1 MGHAHHFLS
10 RLDRVSHQQVE
21 LSLGLYNNAP
31 LLKDILARSGL
42 PKGADRVAIC
52 LDDRNEGPWIIV
64 TREGRFVTCLA
75 KGMRHD
81 LPTVRRWQLDHISQR
96 HESLRKCMRPVDD
109 VPEEEQGLVQ
119 LLRPAMKS
127 GPNLSREQFLDLS
140 TFQPVM
146 FHTYLEL
153 LHETAGQLIE
163 YGQILRTVERARSHQ
178 EPLLELYWERVW
190 FMRHLLVLLGVG
202 EPIEYWEGSSRD
214 ALEAIVD
221 SPACYAANDC
231 ASPVSLAGA
240 WSTARFGR
248 AYLPIC
254 GARFE
259 RENPARMHQAALELI
274 SIASLDEDHR
284 DVITR
289 ALRSVAEPVANDA
302 PVSHG
307 RSLRATSASDAL
319 RALCGDDIDVRAARR
334 GAELLIAR
342 NHPVAVRNGWR
353 SALDVPLDV
362 ALPYASQHVDGW
374 ACDSHS
380 AAALYALAPSV
391 ARYRPEDF
399 FLPARWL
406 REMRVEWT
414 AERSIALLRMQR
426 VFFSPREPARAA
438 PTQGRNDACACKSG
452 KKFKKCCAITPR
464 VVTAPAPK
472 VESAPWPTLA
482 NGVMPRREL
491 APLAPR
497 PSLFPPAPKR
507 DRAVAYEDHEAID
520 AVA

>member
-10 RLDRVSHQQVE
+10 RLDRVSQQEVE

-42 PKGADRVAIC
+42 PQSADRVAIS

-75 KGMRHD
+75 KGMKHD
-81 LPTVRRWQLDHISQR
+81 LPTVRRWQLDQVSQR
-96 HESLRKCMRPVDD
+96 HESLRKCMRPIED
-109 VPEEEQGLVQ
+109 VPEDEQGIVRLIKPV
-119 LLRPAMKS
+119 LES

-140 TFQPVM
+140 TFQPMM
-146 FHTYLEL
+146 FRTYLEL
-153 LHETAGQLIE
+153 LRATAKGLDECAQL
-163 YGQILRTVERARSHQ
+163 LRTVDHPRGYDL
-178 EPLLELYWERVW
+178 PLLQIYWERVW
-190 FMRHLLVLLGVG
+190 SMRHLYVLLGVG
-202 EPIEYWEGSSRD
+202 EPVEYWERLSRD
-214 ALEAIVD
+214 ALEGITD
-221 SPACYAANDC
+221 SPARFATNDC

-240 WSTARFGR
+240 WCTARFGR

-259 RENPARMHQAALELI
+259 RDNPARMHQAALELM
-274 SIASLDEDHR
+274 SIASLDVDHR

-302 PVSHG
+302 PATPG
-307 RSLRATSASDAL
+307 RTLRAMSASDAL
-319 RALCGDDIDVRAARR
+319 RALRGDDLDVRAARW

-362 ALPYASQHVDGW
+362 ALPYASLHVDGW
-374 ACDSHS
+374 VCDSRS

-391 ARYRPEDF
+391 ARYNPEDF

-406 REMRVEWT
+406 PEMRVTWSSEH
-414 AERSIALLRMQR
+414 SLALLRLQR
-426 VFFSPREPARAA
+426 RYFAPREPAKAA
-438 PTQGRNDACACKSG
+438 PAQGRNDPCACRSG
-452 KKFKKCCAITPR
+452 KKFKKCCAVTPR
-464 VVTAPAPK
+464 VATAPAPK
-472 VESAPWPTLA
+472 VESAPWPSLA
-482 NGVMPRREL
+482 NGLMPRIDPTPTPMR
-491 APLAPR
+491 A
-497 PSLFPPAPKR
+497 SLFPAAPPR
-507 DRAVAYEDHEAID
+507 DRAVAYEDHDAIS